1 MEQNQKEF
9 IEITQTD
16 KKANEIDASLNINNY
31 HIEEN
36 KLEIQDSFKE
46 TKILGSDS
54 ISPKIQEDDNNENS
68 FRYGLTIPLLF
79 IKGEPFFSIS
89 PNCKIIYNKIIYF

>member
-1 MEQNQKEF
+1 MSEAMEQNQKEF
-9 IEITQTD
+9 IKITQTD
-16 KKANEIDASLNINNY
+16 KKANETDTSLNINNY

-36 KLEIQDSFKE
+36 KLEIQDSFKDA
-46 TKILGSDS
+46 KISGSDS

-68 FRYGLTIPLLF
+68 NRYGLTIPLLF

-89 PNCKIIYNKIIYF
+89 PNCKILIK